1 MLLSAGGRMR
11 LGAGARAVKIL
22 IVDDHPIVRSG
33 LRRLLTVEPEI
44 EVREA
49 ANGREALSVFREQQP
64 TLVILDLNLPGVG
77 GLEVLSRLKAI
88 DPDARILV
96 LSMHDDQIHVT
107 RALQAGAAG
116 YVSKNA
122 SPEELLEAI
131 RRVAGGYTYIEH
143 EIAEE
148 LVFSQIRPASH
159 PLKDLTSRDLE
170 IMRLLAEGCT
180 LPQIADALGLSY
192 KTAANS
198 CTRIKARLGAASTA
212 DLVRIAIRTG
222 LVDRDAGALEQ
233 PLHDIRRTT

>member
-1 MLLSAGGRMR
+1 
-11 LGAGARAVKIL
+11 
-22 IVDDHPIVRSG
+22 
-33 LRRLLTVEPEI
+33 
-44 EVREA
+44 
-49 ANGREALSVFREQQP
+49 
-64 TLVILDLNLPGVG
+64 
-77 GLEVLSRLKAI
+77 
-88 DPDARILV
+88 
-96 LSMHDDQIHVT
+96 MHDDQIHVT

-180 LPQIADALGLSY
+180 LPQIANALGLSY

-198 CTRIKARLGAASTA
+198 CTRIKAKLAATSTA
-212 DLVRIAIRTG
+212 ELIRIAIRSG
-222 LVDRDAGALEQ
+222 LTDRDAVLAELPTG
-233 PLHDIRRTT
+233 PRS

>member
-1 MLLSAGGRMR
+1 MKVL
-11 LGAGARAVKIL
+11 V
-22 IVDDHPIVRSG
+22 VDDHPIVRAG
-33 LRRLLTVEPEI
+33 LRRLLATEPGT
-44 EVREA
+44 EVLEA
-49 ANGREALSVFREQQP
+49 TDGKGALSVFRKEQP
-64 TLVILDLNLPGVG
+64 ILVVLDLNLPGIG
-77 GLEVLSRLKAI
+77 GLEVLARLKAV

-180 LPQIADALGLSY
+180 LPQIANALGLSY

-198 CTRIKARLGAASTA
+198 CTRIKAKLAATSTA
-212 DLVRIAIRTG
+212 ELIRIAIRSG
-222 LVDRDAGALEQ
+222 LTDRDAVLAELPTG
-233 PLHDIRRTT
+233 PRS

>member
-1 MLLSAGGRMR
+1 MR

-116 YVSKNA
+116 YISKSA
-122 SPEELLEAI
+122 PADELLEAI
-131 RRVAGGYTYIEH
+131 RRVAGGHTYIEH
-143 EIAEE
+143 EIAQE
-148 LVFSQIRPASH
+148 LVFSQIRAASH
-159 PLKDLTSRDLE
+159 PLKELSSRDLE

-180 LPQIADALGLSY
+180 LPRIADALGLSY

-198 CTRIKARLGAASTA
+198 CTRIKAKLGAASTA
-212 DLVRIAIRTG
+212 DLIRIAIRSG
-222 LVDRDAGALEQ
+222 LVDRDAGVSCAFLR
-233 PLHDIRRTT
+233 PRS